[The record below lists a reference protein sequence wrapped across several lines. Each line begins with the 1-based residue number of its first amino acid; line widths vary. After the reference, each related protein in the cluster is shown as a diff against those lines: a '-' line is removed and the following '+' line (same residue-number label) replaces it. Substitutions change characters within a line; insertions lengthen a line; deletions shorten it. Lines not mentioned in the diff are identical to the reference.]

1 MDRRKVLVIT
11 KDDDVFAKLH
21 FEFDSSS
28 YILQKLSNPLLSI
41 DVLNNNDYY
50 AVVADVTM
58 KELYMVDMLNNIGLI
73 ETKMPVVLLAD
84 KITADDILLTYEFG
98 LLDIFPKDYKK
109 GEIKQVIE
117 RAVSIR
123 V

>member
-1 MDRRKVLVIT
+1 MDRKKVLVIT

-21 FEFDSSS
+21 FEFESSS

-50 AVVADVTM
+50 AVVADITM

-98 LLDIFPKDYKK
+98 LLDIFPKEYKK

-117 RAVSIR
+117 RAVSVR
-123 V
+123 

>member
-1 MDRRKVLVIT
+1 MDRKKVLVIT

-21 FEFDSSS
+21 FEFESGS

-50 AVVADVTM
+50 AVIADVTM

-73 ETKMPVVLLAD
+73 ETKMPVILLAD

-123 V
+123 